1 MTDLTRGDHPDLSR
15 SSLDAAVGSVTR
27 TSGLPGRR
35 FRQRHGATPRTMAS
49 STAMI
54 DISSFGVWGA
64 YLAACL
70 DGLKT
75 ALGLN
80 QLEVYGSN
88 AGFVEEDGDGDET
101 VEIGAIG
108 HVVNFNLGALRET
121 PVELWS
127 AKAWAEMDAVATC
140 SLDVR
145 TAEALGIEYKPLP
158 ADAKRIVDKL
168 SAGGG
173 GGRARR
179 ARSDLTGDLDAET
192 QDESG
197 TQAAG
202 TRGGRQ
208 AAVAA
213 AAAVATA
220 AAAADA
226 ARDRALRLRGAAR
239 EHGTEGPAGKYAVS
253 PTTAERIV
261 AARARL
267 SGAAGGGAKPADT
280 PGGGDAGRGA
290 SAAEA
295 AAGAERLAAA
305 AEAEAAEL
313 EAAAAKAV
321 ETAAAALGALVADEG
336 AAPRSSP
343 AAAGQSAAARVAHPT
358 PNLGLLRPRG
368 TTAPTPA
375 AESREAYHGARGFSA
390 TEQARLAESSMRTQD
405 AARELTA
412 ELTSLHVRYK
422 NALRAALPV
431 GVRRP
436 AEVGDLGPSAVA
448 CIRSTLFAQTELAD
462 AILRD
467 LERLAGKSRS
477 AKTVYERLREDVRD
491 QTICD
496 AITSGEVQ
504 VELSVVEA
512 VYGVFPFGQAMAV
525 LAAAAFTPTGDH
537 DLSRHILETVRS
549 QGLMVG
555 DEFEPS
561 AAAVAINRAI
571 QKGKRSKASL
581 DWDKIARA
589 VYGLFAAVPMS
600 LNYRDGGLDLVATV
614 CDMNGLLLQAPGER
628 FARRDVE
635 SALGLIKR
643 FGDSVDRR
651 KTVADLARA
660 RHTVDLGESGGR
672 VLLTEGS
679 GPERSG
685 AQGES
690 TARLAVAEALPEWT
704 RATRAST
711 TTTPTASATMR
722 RAGSRRRETSAAS
735 GAARR
740 PARQEVPGPLLDGG
754 LRAHA

>member
-1 MTDLTRGDHPDLSR
+1 
-15 SSLDAAVGSVTR
+15 
-27 TSGLPGRR
+27 
-35 FRQRHGATPRTMAS
+35 
-49 STAMI
+49 
-54 DISSFGVWGA
+54 
-64 YLAACL
+64 
-70 DGLKT
+70 
-75 ALGLN
+75 
-80 QLEVYGSN
+80 
-88 AGFVEEDGDGDET
+88 
-101 VEIGAIG
+101 
-108 HVVNFNLGALRET
+108 
-121 PVELWS
+121 
-127 AKAWAEMDAVATC
+127 
-140 SLDVR
+140 
-145 TAEALGIEYKPLP
+145 
-158 ADAKRIVDKL
+158 
-168 SAGGG
+168 
-173 GGRARR
+173 
-179 ARSDLTGDLDAET
+179 
-192 QDESG
+192 
-197 TQAAG
+197 
-202 TRGGRQ
+202 
-208 AAVAA
+208 
-213 AAAVATA
+213 
-220 AAAADA
+220 
-226 ARDRALRLRGAAR
+226 
-239 EHGTEGPAGKYAVS
+239 
-253 PTTAERIV
+253 
-261 AARARL
+261 
-267 SGAAGGGAKPADT
+267 
-280 PGGGDAGRGA
+280 
-290 SAAEA
+290 
-295 AAGAERLAAA
+295 
-305 AEAEAAEL
+305 
-313 EAAAAKAV
+313 
-321 ETAAAALGALVADEG
+321 
-336 AAPRSSP
+336 
-343 AAAGQSAAARVAHPT
+343 
-358 PNLGLLRPRG
+358 
-368 TTAPTPA
+368 
-375 AESREAYHGARGFSA
+375 
-390 TEQARLAESSMRTQD
+390 MRTQD

-467 LERLAGKSRS
+467 LGRLAAKSRS

-549 QGLMVG
+549 QSLMVG

-600 LNYRDGGLDLVATV
+600 LNYRDRDLDLVATV

-651 KTVADLARA
+651 KTIADLARA

-679 GPERSG
+679 GPERRDT
-685 AQGES
+685 QGDGG
-690 TARLAVAEALPEWT
+690 TALAVAEAQPEGA
-704 RATRAST
+704 RAMRAST
-711 TTTPTASATMR
+711 TTTLRLLR
-722 RAGSRRRETSAAS
+722 R
-735 GAARR
+735 
-740 PARQEVPGPLLDGG
+740 
-754 LRAHA
+754 